1 MGEPRAVAK
10 VEEGKEGGRNHMI
23 EDIGINIKWES
34 AEENERDRRCGG
46 NQGRRT
52 DVLGQVT
59 QFDGLERPSPARLL
73 VLN

>member
-1 MGEPRAVAK
+1 
-10 VEEGKEGGRNHMI
+10 MI
-23 EDIGINIKWES
+23 EDIGINIKRES